1 MDARIV
7 PEKSSGVSRNIMIT
21 QKNMFY
27 ILQQINMIVLCDSC
41 GRRSERKSV
50 FLILGEL
57 FL

>member
-21 QKNMFY
+21 IKYMFY

-41 GRRSERKSV
+41 GRMSERKSV

>member
-7 PEKSSGVSRNIMIT
+7 PEKSSGVSRNLMIT

-41 GRRSERKSV
+41 GRKSDRKSV
-50 FLILGEL
+50 FLILVEL

>member
-7 PEKSSGVSRNIMIT
+7 PEKSSGVSRNLMIT

-41 GRRSERKSV
+41 GRMSERKSV

>member
-41 GRRSERKSV
+41 GRMSERKSV

>member
-1 MDARIV
+1 
-7 PEKSSGVSRNIMIT
+7 MIT
-21 QKNMFY
+21 QTNMFY

-41 GRRSERKSV
+41 GRMSERKSV